1 MPGEDPRLGSARV
14 AARGSPAAGPSPA
27 VREMML
33 RLPAHLLRHT
43 AARFAHVL
51 EPIARDWASP
61 ERLHATLDALVFD
74 DRGGRE
80 GFPPE
85 VLTELAEL
93 RACHERWVGP
103 RSPLGR

>member
-1 MPGEDPRLGSARV
+1 
-14 AARGSPAAGPSPA
+14 
-27 VREMML
+27 MML

-74 DRGGRE
+74 DRGGRA

-103 RSPLGR
+103 RTTRGR

>member
-1 MPGEDPRLGSARV
+1 VPGEDPGLGSARV
-14 AARGSPAAGPSPA
+14 VARGSPAAGPSPA

-43 AARFAHVL
+43 AARFPHVL

-61 ERLHATLDALVFD
+61 DRLHATLDALVFD